1 MQFSLNQYN
10 EAQQQAITHGQG
22 PFLLVSGAGTGK
34 THVLTGRILHL
45 LHTQNVSASEILALT
60 FTEKATQEMIERIDA
75 VLPLGHE
82 EVCIKT
88 FHGFCETV
96 LRERGHEIG
105 ISPDYILLNEVDS
118 WLFLKKKFTELP
130 LNYYRPLGNPHK
142 FLRVLQD
149 YFNRLQDEDITPDS
163 YQEYVKKI
171 SRTKNPSEEEK
182 EIAEK
187 HTELA
192 SAYKTYLELLLKN
205 NVLDFGGL
213 VFFTLRLFEKR
224 ASVLAQYQK
233 QFRFIL
239 VDEFQDTNFAQNKLL
254 TLLAV
259 DHKNLFVVG
268 DDDQAIYKW
277 RGASLSN
284 IQYFKKLF
292 PEAKTVVLNENY
304 RSNQAVLDFAYHA
317 IQKNNPNR
325 LEITEALDKKL
336 RAASPRKNSIPVVYH
351 CTNLSEE
358 IALIMTKAK
367 AALKAGK
374 NVAILVR
381 TNALIKPF
389 FTEFQKRL
397 IPFQYFSGE
406 SIFQKPVI
414 KDCMAVLR
422 VIADPADDLAL
433 FRLLR
438 MSLWNIPMEKL
449 LGLLRSAKSSTR
461 PLYSV
466 LTQTVESQKVKALL
480 DILIAFSRDHTMSS
494 VLGKFLEESGYFSGA
509 KKNPG
514 ENTEDEEDTALATA
528 SDLALFSEKI
538 TAFEQTHEEKSV
550 TDFLSYAQLWE
561 EVGQTKQEQQ
571 DLDPEAIKI
580 LTIHG
585 AKGLEFDVVFIPGLV
600 QGKFPSVNRKEPF
613 EVPEALIAETIPG
626 GDHHLEEERRL
637 FYVAV
642 TRTRESL
649 IMTYSDFYESKKKWK
664 PSLFVLETLQSGKV
678 QHFSPKNSEKNNK
691 ENPEQTLLP
700 LDERQHQPLTLKLSS
715 LSFSQL
721 DTFQDC
727 PLKYQ
732 FRYIFSILTP
742 LPFQVNFGTSIH
754 NTLRDFY
761 TELQKKS
768 SSKKIDFALLN
779 ALYEKNW
786 ISAGFEDRALQED
799 QKKRGRA
806 LLHKFYEK
814 EKNALHAAAFIE
826 KSFTLEIGKIKIV
839 GRIDRID
846 QLPDGTYE
854 VIDYKTGGNHE
865 KDLKKNLQL
874 SLYALACRNALK
886 IPVSKLTLY
895 FLDGLE
901 KVSTTRTNGEI
912 DNCREEIMNYAE
924 EIAQSDF
931 SPTPGFHCSYC
942 DYRLIC
948 PAAMAVSR

>member
-1 MQFSLNQYN
+1 MQFSLDQYN
-10 EAQQQAITHGQG
+10 EAQRQAITHRQG
-22 PFLLVSGAGTGK
+22 PFLLISGAGTGK

-45 LHTQNVSASEILALT
+45 LLTRNVSASEILALT

-75 VLPLGHE
+75 ALPLGHE

-149 YFNRLQDEDITPDS
+149 YFNRLQDEDITPDF
-163 YQEYVKKI
+163 YDAYIKKMN
-171 SRTKNPSEEEK
+171 RTKNPSEEEK
-182 EIAEK
+182 EIEEK

-192 SAYKTYLELLLKN
+192 AAYTTYLELLLKN
-205 NVLDFGGL
+205 NVLDFGSL

-239 VDEFQDTNFAQNKLL
+239 VDEFQDTNFAQNKLI
-254 TLLAV
+254 TLVAAH
-259 DHKNLFVVG
+259 HKNLFVVG

-292 PEAKTVVLNENY
+292 PKTKTLVLNENY
-304 RSNQAVLDFAYHA
+304 RSNQAVLDFAYHS

-325 LEITEALDKKL
+325 LEITEAVDKRL
-336 RAASPRKNSIPVVYH
+336 RAVSSRKNSIPVIYH

-367 AALKAGK
+367 AAHSAGK
-374 NVAILVR
+374 NVAIVVR

-389 FTEFQKRL
+389 LAEFQKRL

-406 SIFQKPVI
+406 SLFQKPAV

-422 VIADPADDLAL
+422 VIGDPTDDLAL

-438 MSLWNIPMEKL
+438 MPFWNISMETL
-449 LGLLRSAKSSTR
+449 LGLLRSAKSANR
-461 PLYSV
+461 PLFGV
-466 LTQTVESQKVKALL
+466 LIQTAESQKVKALL
-480 DILIAFSRDHTMSS
+480 DILIAFSRDHTVSLVM
-494 VLGKFLEESGYFSGA
+494 GKFLEESGYFSGA
-509 KKNPG
+509 KKNSG
-514 ENTEDEEDTALATA
+514 EDAEGAEDTMLNTA

-538 TAFEQTHEEKSV
+538 TAFEETHEEKSV
-550 TDFLSYAQLWE
+550 TDFLSFAALWE
-561 EVGQTKQEQQ
+561 EVGAVKQEQQ
-571 DLDPEAIKI
+571 ALDPNAIKI
-580 LTIHG
+580 MTIHG
-585 AKGLEFDVVFIPGLV
+585 AKGLEFDVVFIAGLV
-600 QGKFPSVNRKEPF
+600 QGKFPTVNRKEPF
-613 EVPEALIAETIPG
+613 EIPKSMITETIPE
-626 GDHHLEEERRL
+626 GDHHMEEERRL
-637 FYVAV
+637 FYVAA
-642 TRTRESL
+642 TRARESL
-649 IMTYSDFYESKKKWK
+649 IMTYSDFYEGKKKWK

-678 QHFSPKNSEKNNK
+678 QHFSPKNSGKYKK

-700 LDERQHQPLTLKLSS
+700 FDKRQHQPISLKIPN

-732 FRYIFSILTP
+732 FRYIFSIHTP
-742 LPFQVNFGTSIH
+742 LPFQVNFGTSVH

-761 TELQKKS
+761 SELQKKIALE
-768 SSKKIDFALLN
+768 KINLVLLN
-779 ALYEKNW
+779 SLYEKNW
-786 ISAGFEDRALQED
+786 ISAGFENRTLEED
-799 QKKRGRA
+799 QKKRGRE
-806 LLHKFYEK
+806 LLQKFYEK
-814 EKNALHAAAFIE
+814 EKNALHAPAFIE
-826 KSFTLEIGKIKIV
+826 KSFTLDLGKIKIA

-874 SLYALACRNALK
+874 SLYALACRDALK
-886 IPVSKLTLY
+886 IPVSQLTLY

-901 KVSTTRTNGEI
+901 RVSTTRTNEEI
-912 DNCREEIMNYAE
+912 DSCREEIIKYAE
-924 EIAQSDF
+924 EMAQSDF

-948 PAAMAVSR
+948 PAAMVVSR